1 MQALGPEER
10 VLSYHVASRC
20 RNQVIE
26 AVSSLEDVLYA
37 IQFPKVKYDAN
48 KVHLSQRIS
57 CLARRCRV

>member
-1 MQALGPEER
+1 MQAFGSKER
-10 VLSYHVASRC
+10 VFSYRVSSRC

-48 KVHLSQRIS
+48 KVRLSQ
-57 CLARRCRV
+57 